1 MPDQTIHSRS
11 AIKGSLWVLVFALAY
26 AIVRYN
32 IARDVPYD
40 QLPLYIGN
48 KAMAMGTVIIIG
60 LSFAL
65 GPLAHFWP
73 GTFTR
78 FTPLKKSYGLI
89 GFAVAAVHAIM
100 SLILLSPAY
109 YSRLYLASGK
119 LTANGELTMLL
130 GILAFVVFATVA
142 ATSLPGV
149 ASTMQ
154 PDQWKRM
161 MRLGYLAYFLVLLH
175 VGIMGWGGWWRA
187 SSWQWGLA
195 SISLVSCFV
204 IVVVMCLRLFVAGSK
219 KEPTAH
225 LDHPAPTV

>member
-1 MPDQTIHSRS
+1 MADMTLGSRS
-11 AIKGSLWVLVFALAY
+11 AIKGSVWVLVLSLAY
-26 AIVRYN
+26 AVVRYN
-32 IARDVPYD
+32 IARNVSYD

-48 KAMAMGTVIIIG
+48 KAMAMATVIVIG

-73 GTFTR
+73 GTFAR
-78 FTPLKKSYGLI
+78 FTPLKKSYGII
-89 GFAVAAVHAIM
+89 GFAMAAIHAIM

-119 LTANGELTMLL
+119 LTATGELTMLL
-130 GILAFVVFATVA
+130 GILAFVIFSAVA

-149 ASTMQ
+149 ASTMR
-154 PDQWKRM
+154 PEQWQRM
-161 MRLGYLAYFLVLLH
+161 MRLGYVAYFLVLLH

-195 SISLVSCFV
+195 SISLISCFV
-204 IVVVMCLRLFVAGSK
+204 IVLVMCLRLFVAGSK
-219 KEPTAH
+219 STPSATI
-225 LDHPAPTV
+225 DHPAPNA